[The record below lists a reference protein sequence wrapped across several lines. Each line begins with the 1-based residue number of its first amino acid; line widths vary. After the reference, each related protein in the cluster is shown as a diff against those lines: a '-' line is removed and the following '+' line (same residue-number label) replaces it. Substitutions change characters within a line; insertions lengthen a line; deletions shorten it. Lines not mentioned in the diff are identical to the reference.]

1 MVDANISDMNI
12 PDLLLPSY
20 ILLPA
25 NLLAALLLASCVRY
39 APWRRLGE
47 TRLQHLWLA
56 SCVLLML
63 IWSVKA
69 GVRPGLNFHL
79 LGATLLTLM
88 FGPRLA
94 ISALAVVLLGVTLSG
109 ASGWETLGLNLL
121 VMAVLPVLFS
131 YAIYSQ
137 AHHKLPNHLFV
148 YIFLDAFFAAGL
160 AMCLSGLAATIVFAF
175 GGAYSLDYLGSNY
188 LTYFIMMGW
197 SEALFTGMA
206 ITMMVAFRPEWLVTF
221 SDRRYL
227 KIK

>member
-1 MVDANISDMNI
+1 MNI

-94 ISALAVVLLGVTLSG
+94 ISALAVVLTGVTLSG
-109 ASGWETLGLNLL
+109 ASGLETLGLNLL
-121 VMAVLPVLFS
+121 VMGALPVLFS

-148 YIFLDAFFAAGL
+148 YIFLDAFFSAGL
-160 AMCLSGLAATIVFAF
+160 AMCLSGLAATIVLTA
-175 GGAYSLDYLGSNY
+175 GNAYSLDFLGSNY
-188 LTYFIMMGW
+188 LSYFIMMGW

-206 ITMMVAFRPEWLVTF
+206 ITMMVAFRPEWLATF

>member
-1 MVDANISDMNI
+1 VA
-12 PDLLLPSY
+12 
-20 ILLPA
+20 A
-25 NLLAALLLASCVRY
+25 NLLAAALLVYCVLR

-47 TRLQHLWLA
+47 TRLLHLWLA

-94 ISALAVVLLGVTLSG
+94 ICALGVVVLGVTLSG
-109 ASGWETLGLNLL
+109 AGGWTTLGLNLL
-121 VMAVLPVLFS
+121 VMAALPSLFS

-137 AHHKLPNHLFV
+137 AHHKLPNHVFV
-148 YIFLDAFFAAGL
+148 YIFVDAFATAGL
-160 AMCLSGLAATIVFAF
+160 AMCLSGLAASLVLAA
-175 GGAYSLDYLGSNY
+175 GSAYSLAYLGSNY
-188 LTYFIMMGW
+188 LAYFILMGW
-197 SEALFTGMA
+197 SEALLSGMA
-206 ITMMVAFRPEWLVTF
+206 VTMMVAFRPEWLVTF

-227 KIK
+227 NIK

>member
-1 MVDANISDMNI
+1 MNF

-20 ILLPA
+20 ILWPA
-25 NLLAALLLASCVRY
+25 NLLGALLLANCLRY
-39 APWRRLGE
+39 APWHSLGKSRL
-47 TRLQHLWLA
+47 LHLWLA

-94 ISALAVVLLGVTLSG
+94 IIALAVVLAGVTLAG
-109 ASGWETLGLNLL
+109 ASGWATLGLNLL
-121 VMAVLPVLFS
+121 VMGALPVLFS

-148 YIFLDAFFAAGL
+148 YIFLDAFFSAGL
-160 AMCLSGLAATIVFAF
+160 AMCLSGLAATIVLTA
-175 GGAYSLDYLGSNY
+175 GNAYSLDFLGSNY
-188 LTYFIMMGW
+188 LSYFIMMGW

-206 ITMMVAFRPEWLVTF
+206 ITMMVAFRPEWLATF